1 MRKDSDYARTMG
13 MRHANLPRAARETV
27 QAIRWHSELVI
38 ADRPADEV
46 TEAAEALAR
55 ALYDYNAAVI
65 NHDSPGINE
74 LEECADSMTTD
85 WSERPASKPPP
96 AGTRMSVWW
105 RSDFIVLDP
114 ERLLAVGRDCY
125 RQEWPD
131 DRPDE
136 VEFRVPDLVAAVE
149 QMLHHEDLEPLR
161 SFQEQAVVKPV
172 GAQTEVY
179 LIRRSYADTWPEGQ
193 EEAFDRANIIEDG

>member
-1 MRKDSDYARTMG
+1 MRKDSDYARTAG
-13 MRHANLPRAARETV
+13 MRYVDLGRAARETIE
-27 QAIRWHSELVI
+27 AMRRHSELVL
-38 ADRPADEV
+38 ADRPAAEV

-65 NHDSPGINE
+65 NHDSPGLKE
-74 LEECADSMTTD
+74 LEECADSLTTD
-85 WSERPASKPPP
+85 RSERPASKPPP

-114 ERLLAVGRDCY
+114 ERLLAVGRDCWH
-125 RQEWPD
+125 QERPD

-136 VEFRVPDLVAAVE
+136 VEFHVPDLVAAVE

-161 SFQEQAVVKPV
+161 SFREQAVVKPV
-172 GAQTEVY
+172 GASTEVY
-179 LIRRSYADTWPEGQ
+179 LIRQSYADTWPEGQ
-193 EEAFDRANIIEDG
+193 EDTFDRANIIGDD